1 MPMHFLCRHVGTKG
15 VVELDR
21 KKILIVDDEPH
32 IVELVRVCLE
42 DTEYDIVEAYDG
54 EEALSKAREEHPD
67 VILLDIMLPK
77 KDGYEVCRELKTNDE
92 TREIPIV
99 MLTAKGQEVDKVKGF
114 QSGADSYMTKPFS
127 PLRLLTELEEKLTVK

>member
-1 MPMHFLCRHVGTKG
+1 M
-15 VVELDR
+15 DR

-42 DTEYDIVEAYDG
+42 DTEYDIIEAYDG
-54 EEALSKAREEHPD
+54 EEALIKAREEQPD

-77 KDGYEVCRELKTNDE
+77 KDGYEVCKELKTDVE
-92 TREIPIV
+92 TGDIPIV

>member
-1 MPMHFLCRHVGTKG
+1 M
-15 VVELDR
+15 DR

-54 EEALSKAREEHPD
+54 EEALVKAREEHPD

-77 KDGYEVCRELKTNDE
+77 KDGYEVCRELKTNGD
-92 TREIPIV
+92 TGDIPIV

>member
-1 MPMHFLCRHVGTKG
+1 M
-15 VVELDR
+15 DR

-54 EEALSKAREEHPD
+54 EEALTKAREEHPD

-77 KDGYEVCRELKTNDE
+77 KDGYEVCRELKTNGD
-92 TREIPIV
+92 TRDIPIV

>member
-1 MPMHFLCRHVGTKG
+1 MKG

-42 DTEYDIVEAYDG
+42 DTEYDIIEAYDG
-54 EEALSKAREEHPD
+54 DDALKKARDEHPD

-77 KDGYEVCRELKTNDE
+77 KDGYEVCRELKTNGD
-92 TREIPIV
+92 TRDIPIV